1 MKTRGPHHR
10 QDGCRSTSSRSTPH
24 LIGRG
29 PDRPVKTRGP
39 PHGQCGATHVEPITH
54 RLRPGL
60 AHQFFRRWAA
70 VRSGLSIFWM
80 LGRSPVHHIFN
91 VSWPGPSHFRRF
103 TVRPGPAHH
112 CFKFSVRSGPTI
124 TFSKYSARPITI
136 FRSSWP
142 GPARTTGP

>member
-60 AHQFFRRWAA
+60 AHHFSRRWAA
-70 VRSGLSIFWM
+70 VRPGLSISGCWAAARPIIFSTFY
-80 LGRSPVHHIFN
+80 GPVHHIFE
-91 VSWPGPSHFRRF
+91 VL
-103 TVRPGPAHH
+103 RPGPVRPIIIS
-112 CFKFSVRSGPTI
+112 KLSVRSGPTI
-124 TFSKYSARPITI
+124 TFSEYSARPITI

-142 GPARTTGP
+142 GPARTTGQ